1 MSEASQIEITIIGA
15 GIVGVNTAL
24 RLQAA
29 GHRVQIIDMN
39 EPAQGCSSGNAGVI
53 AVYGVTPVSMP
64 GLWKQVPKML
74 MDPMGP
80 LTIRRQ
86 HALKLVPWLMRFMK
100 AGNPKVVEHSARAL
114 AGLVTNSYQDYRQIT
129 AKYDLDEYIKSSP
142 ILAVY
147 ESRAHFE
154 RDRYAWD
161 LRRRN
166 GIQWDELSTAD
177 LHALEPSLSA
187 AFDFAVA
194 MPGSGFVR
202 DPQGFTQALFMQ
214 FIRNGGQFKKTKVL
228 GIRPNGGTTVL
239 NTSTGEITTQ
249 KTVIAAGAFSAQL
262 TEQLGDKIPLQQER
276 GYHLTL
282 SEYAGT
288 SPRHAIM
295 SPKHKV
301 IVTPMDV
308 GIRIAGMVEFG
319 GFLPPNYARSDVLY
333 GQLQELF
340 PTVEGGQ
347 RSNWMGHRPTLPD
360 SLPVIDRS
368 TVSPHVYYAFGHQH
382 VGLTSAPKT
391 AQLITEMIEGQTPA
405 LDIKPFSAKRF

>member
-1 MSEASQIEITIIGA
+1 MTEASQAEITIIGA
-15 GIVGVNTAL
+15 GIIGVNAAL

-29 GHRVQIIDMN
+29 GHRVQIIDKN

-74 MDPMGP
+74 LDPMGP

-86 HALKLVPWLMRFMK
+86 HAVKMAPWLLRFMK
-100 AGNPKVVEHSARAL
+100 AGKTEVVERSAQAL
-114 AGLVTNSYQDYRQIT
+114 AGLVTNSYRDYRQIT
-129 AKYDLDEYIKSSP
+129 ADYGLDEYIQRSP

-154 RDRYAWD
+154 RDRYGWD
-161 LRRRN
+161 LRRRH
-166 GIQWDELSTAD
+166 GTQWEELSTAD
-177 LHALEPSLSA
+177 LHAMEPSLSA
-187 AFDFAVA
+187 RFDFAVA
-194 MPGSGFVR
+194 MSGSGFVR
-202 DPQGFTQALFMQ
+202 DPQGFTYALFRQ
-214 FIRNGGQFKKTKVL
+214 FIKNGGQFTKAIVSK
-228 GIRPNGGTTVL
+228 IQPNGGEINL
-239 NTSTGEITTQ
+239 HTSSGKITTP
-249 KTVIAAGAFSAQL
+249 KVVIAAGAFSAQL

-282 SEYAGT
+282 SEYAGEP
-288 SPRHAIM
+288 PRHAIM

-319 GFLPPNYARSDVLY
+319 GFLPPNYARSEVLY
-333 GQLQELF
+333 EQLQELF
-340 PTVEGGQ
+340 PTVAGGR

-360 SLPVIDRS
+360 SLPVIDQS
-368 TVSPHVYYAFGHQH
+368 SASPNVYYAFGHQH

-391 AQLITEMIEGQTPA
+391 AQLVAEMIDGQTPA
-405 LDIKPFSAKRF
+405 VDLRPFSAKRF